1 VRSTLTSILVDDQD
15 KALRFYTEVLGFV
28 KKTEILLG
36 GHGHL
41 ISLLLDGMHS
51 CARRIHRR
59 DRTLPGSRNETRGDA
74 GTHRR
79 GPEEQIAGEPGA
91 ALRGSRRAGQRRYP
105 DGMPL
110 PGRPDSEEQDHG

>member
-1 VRSTLTSILVDDQD
+1 MKIKLTSVYVNDQD

-59 DRTLPGSRNETRGDA
+59 DRTLPGSRNETRGDHE
-74 GTHRR
+74 THRR
-79 GPEEQIAGEPGA
+79 RPTTTIPD
-91 ALRGSRRAGQRRYP
+91 SRRQSPPAVSPQI
-105 DGMPL
+105 
-110 PGRPDSEEQDHG
+110 EEAAFSS